1 MAPVSG
7 IPSNAWVTASGPGW
21 EMPQRHLSVRIINFS
36 CLGGWVVGWS
46 GGREGG
52 KCFLEF
58 HPASTRS
65 DLNPIVG
72 RFSISPARRLR
83 WLDISRKKILWRFSS
98 KSLQFLYSSSFYF
111 SFLFYI
117 YTSIFFPLPPS
128 LFLSFSLSLYF
139 SSFFSVFIRL
149 FRFIIIISL
158 FIRSIFDTVG
168 AAAWRHWSLPR
179 PGGGASGPYKN
190 TSK

>member
-117 YTSIFFPLPPS
+117 YTSIFFSLPPS
-128 LFLSFSLSLYF
+128 LPPSFFLFLSLSLFFIFFFGLYSSLPFYYYHF
-139 SSFFSVFIRL
+139 SFYTFYIRYSRGRGVAPL
-149 FRFIIIISL
+149 
-158 FIRSIFDTVG
+158 V
-168 AAAWRHWSLPR
+168 AAAAGGRSFRSL
-179 PGGGASGPYKN
+179 
-190 TSK
+190 